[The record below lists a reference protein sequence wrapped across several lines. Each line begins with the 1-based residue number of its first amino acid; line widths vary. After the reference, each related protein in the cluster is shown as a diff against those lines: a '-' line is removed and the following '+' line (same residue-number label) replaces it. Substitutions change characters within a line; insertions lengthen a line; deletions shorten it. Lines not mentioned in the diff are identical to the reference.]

1 MQLSL
6 IDLIGIVGVI
16 IIIIGYMLLQLE
28 KIDAKDLSFS
38 VLNSF
43 GALLII
49 ISLIY
54 DWNLASF
61 IMEFTWM
68 MISLYGILKYYKL
81 KKREENAAREDGKEN

>member
-6 IDLIGIVGVI
+6 TDLIGILGVI

-28 KIDAKDLSFS
+28 KMDAKDLSFS
-38 VLNSF
+38 VLNTL

-49 ISLIY
+49 LSLLY
-54 DWNLASF
+54 AWNLPSF

-68 MISLYGILKYYKL
+68 MISLYGIFKYYM
-81 KKREENAAREDGKEN
+81 KKKEENTLNEGEED

>member
-6 IDLIGIVGVI
+6 SDLIGILGVI

-28 KIDAKDLSFS
+28 KMDAKDLGFS
-38 VLNSF
+38 VLNTL

-49 ISLIY
+49 LSLLY
-54 DWNLASF
+54 AWNLPSF

-68 MISLYGILKYYKL
+68 MISVYGIFKYYM
-81 KKREENAAREDGKEN
+81 KKKEENIAKDREED